1 MASLTL
7 WNAKM
12 LCLLLK
18 VECGSVALVTTDLLS
33 PNIYDLYL
41 MGTPRYLSVYLISM
55 ICSVAVLAAT
65 NSDPY
70 VVVSTVACFLE
81 YQSVGVRLQ
90 KWRHAVNAPVA
101 MQWRR
106 LASRVVVVVTD
117 FPSGLVLKPKSDKVR
132 QTDCRAEI

>member
-18 VECGSVALVTTDLLS
+18 AECGSAALVTTDLLS
-33 PNIYDLYL
+33 PNIYGLDL
-41 MGTPRYLSVYLISM
+41 MGTPRYLRVYLKSM

-70 VVVSTVACFLE
+70 VVVSTFACFLE
-81 YQSVGVRLQ
+81 YQCIGV
-90 KWRHAVNAPVA
+90 
-101 MQWRR
+101 
-106 LASRVVVVVTD
+106 
-117 FPSGLVLKPKSDKVR
+117 
-132 QTDCRAEI
+132 

>member
-12 LCLLLK
+12 LCFWHK
-18 VECGSVALVTTDLLS
+18 VECGSVARVTTDLLS
-33 PNIYDLYL
+33 PNIYDLDL
-41 MGTPRYLSVYLISM
+41 WGTPRYLSVYLISM

-70 VVVSTVACFLE
+70 VAVSTVGCFLV
-81 YQSVGVRLQ
+81 YQSVGVWLQ
-90 KWRHAVNAPVA
+90 KWRHAVRDAPVA
-101 MQWRR
+101 IQWRR

-117 FPSGLVLKPKSDKVR
+117 FPIG
-132 QTDCRAEI
+132 